1 LPSWEQNLLKKEIP
15 EGLAI
20 MLEEIG
26 SSTWQAAG
34 TLPGVHVVVLGGV
47 HGDEKTGIEVVKH
60 LKAIFA
66 DDEKNAEERKR
77 VERGKLTLILANE
90 EAIKIGKRGTTP
102 EHNLNRMFSDK
113 HLAGPVLDF
122 YESRRAHEL
131 APILK
136 SADISL
142 DIHSTSVPTPPF
154 LPCAFSPRHEKVY
167 RWFDAGIVLSDP
179 DFVLGGQRS
188 TTDEYVDYCGG
199 VGICFETGYA
209 SDTSRLPAV
218 IKGILN
224 ILADQG
230 VITAPQPLV
239 PPVPSYR
246 VYRLIRKIILTQD
259 GFRYAKGFPQSF
271 QEVKK
276 GELIGYHGDI
286 PEIAEEDGVIAFP
299 RAADQWK
306 LGHDIFFL
314 ARKIK

>member
-1 LPSWEQNLLKKEIP
+1 LLKKEIP
-15 EGLAI
+15 EDLAI

-26 SSTWQAAG
+26 SSIWQATG

-60 LKAIFA
+60 LQDMFS
-66 DDEKNAEERKR
+66 DDGMNAEERKK
-77 VERGKLTLILANE
+77 VEKGKLTLILGNV
-90 EAIKIGKRGTTP
+90 EAIKIGKRGTTS

-199 VGICFETGYA
+199 IGICFETGYA

-218 IKGILN
+218 IKGVLN

-230 VITAPQPLV
+230 VIAAPQPLV
-239 PPVPSYR
+239 PPVPSYK
-246 VYRLIRKIILTQD
+246 VYRLIRKITLTQD
-259 GFRYAKGFPQSF
+259 GFHYAKGFPQPF

-276 GELIGYHGDI
+276 GELIGHHGDL
-286 PEIAEEDGVIAFP
+286 PEIAEENGVIAFP

-314 ARKIK
+314 ARRIK